1 MLEKNG
7 MTTRLKEREE
17 KVKKI
22 KKLLLDQHI
31 LVHLKPNFPGVDLPE
46 HLRELPVVTLKLSS
60 LFRGSLEV
68 QDEKVVTELLFNS
81 EYYRCEIPID
91 AIGAVTSVGGETFA
105 WTEPSDVED
114 SDRKAVQGPTRRRP
128 QKVPRAAAAPQPA
141 AEETTPSKR
150 PVLRRIK

>member
-1 MLEKNG
+1 

-31 LVHLKPNFPGVDLPE
+31 LVHLKPDFPGVDLPE

-68 QDEKVVTELLFNS
+68 QDEKIITELLFNS
-81 EYYRCEIPID
+81 EYYRCEILID
-91 AIGAVTSVGGETFA
+91 AIAAVTSVGGETFA
-105 WTEPSDVED
+105 WTDPSDNEEP
-114 SDRKAVQGPTRRRP
+114 DRKALQVSTRRRT
-128 QKVPRAAAAPQPA
+128 QRAPRTAASSQSTV
-141 AEETTPSKR
+141 EETTPIKR
-150 PVLRRIK
+150 PMLRRIK